1 MKKGNLQ
8 KRWDE
13 KNCQRL
19 KKDNWE
25 KHIYE
30 SLLDF
35 EKLIRKEIVALLRRA
50 IFVKTLEVVIH
61 LNVWKSLEIFFI
73 KIKVL

>member
-1 MKKGNLQ
+1 MTKGNLQ

-13 KNCQRL
+13 KNGQRL
-19 KKDNWE
+19 KNDNWE

-35 EKLIRKEIVALLRRA
+35 EKLIRKEIVALLHRA
-50 IFVKTLEVVIH
+50 IFVTTLEIVIFQTILMFGNH
-61 LNVWKSLEIFFI
+61 WKYFS
-73 KIKVL
+73 